1 MTITTTESEPRTRR
15 SKAALTTARTVAG
28 LLGLVQLTGAVYFIF
43 VAPEESVWLG
53 PWVDVP
59 VVALLL
65 AGVLLKLTVAVAPGL
80 DHHRRIGLGLVAV
93 TIGVAVTLLK
103 IPLYDEP
110 ESAAFLVFDTVL
122 VALLLLARRGA
133 SSR

>member
-1 MTITTTESEPRTRR
+1 MTITATESEPRTRR
-15 SKAALTTARTVAG
+15 GIAVLTAARAVAG

-80 DHHRRIGLGLVAV
+80 DPHRRIGLGLAAV
-93 TIGVAVTLLK
+93 TIGAAVTLLK

-110 ESAAFLVFDTVL
+110 ESAAFLVVDTVL
-122 VALLLLARRGA
+122 LTLLLLARRGFR
-133 SSR
+133 SR